1 MAKQSTR
8 AEFPLDQVDALKRD
22 HGELR
27 LISAR
32 IGDLVFRK
40 PKRVE
45 WDKYT
50 DKMGSDNGNRS
61 THSRELAQSCL
72 VFPTP
77 EGMREILDDQPAL
90 LLNEVIDTL
99 GEMAGFG
106 GGDAT
111 VSKL

>member
-1 MAKQSTR
+1 MAKDKV
-8 AEFPLDQVDALKRD
+8 EFTDEQVAAWKRE

-27 LISAR
+27 SIRAR
-32 IGDLVFRK
+32 SGSLVFRK

-50 DKMGSDNGNRS
+50 DRMGADNGNRS

-106 GGDAT
+106 GGDA
-111 VSKL
+111 VVAKL